1 MITLNIVVL
10 KWMDI
15 KGDRLYYILY
25 KTAAE
30 QWNFVVLLLIWC
42 GCDNHLIFRC
52 LMCLWMGCETEL
64 AKLKFM
70 NFADRIK

>member
-25 KTAAE
+25 KTVAE
-30 QWNFVVLLLIWC
+30 QWNFAVLLLIWF
-42 GCDNHLIFRC
+42 GCDNHLYTFC
-52 LMCLWMGCETEL
+52 MWD
-64 AKLKFM
+64 A
-70 NFADRIK
+70 